1 MWKAIVHSVEA
12 DLRNNNEKVQ
22 SLAFSMIGTL
32 APETLVNHMSD
43 TIADIV
49 LSGKFNMAVRK
60 KAVLCLLRILRKHP
74 QKYDV
79 KKWVNPL
86 CEMF

>member
-1 MWKAIVHSVEA
+1 
-12 DLRNNNEKVQ
+12 
-22 SLAFSMIGTL
+22 MIGTL

-49 LSGKFNMAVRK
+49 LGGKFNMAVRK
-60 KAVLCLLRILRKHP
+60 KAVLCLLRILKKYP

-86 CEMF
+86 C